1 MNVVAVF
8 VIVLSVI
15 PVWLAQRLTDAT
27 AGIAGR

>member
-1 MNVVAVF
+1 
-8 VIVLSVI
+8 VIILSII